1 MKRFSEFAKGIYE
14 TCDYNIFNFALIIV
28 VIFSVVHFILVLYFA
43 KNNLRKTV
51 KNVRIPGGVTFF
63 FLNVTSW
70 DIQF

>member
-43 KNNLRKTV
+43 KNNL
-51 KNVRIPGGVTFF
+51 
-63 FLNVTSW
+63 
-70 DIQF
+70 